1 MNNKG
6 YIFIETIVVLS
17 ITMVS
22 LLVLFNGYSLLTKS
36 AYQKKYFD
44 NINDVYKVNII
55 KNMMKE
61 NNNVSFVKTEC
72 TNFMN
77 EDCTSV
83 LDKFNIERVILTDN
97 LESINTTN
105 DNFIKYLNTLEKDK
119 KYIIIERKLN
129 NKYYYASLKIK
140 EGDKSE

>member
-44 NINDVYKVNII
+44 NINDIYKVNVI
-55 KNMMKE
+55 KHMMKE
-61 NNNVSFVKTEC
+61 TENVSFVKPEC
-72 TNFMN
+72 NSFMN
-77 EDCTSV
+77 EDCINV
-83 LDKFNIERVILTDN
+83 LEKFNIERVILIDN
-97 LESINTTN
+97 IESINTTN
-105 DNFIKYLNTLEKDK
+105 DNLIKYLNNLEKNN
-119 KYIIIERKLN
+119 KYIIIERKEN
-129 NKYYYASLKIK
+129 NNYYYASLKIK
-140 EGDKSE
+140 EGDKNE